1 MSPYLLSENMAKPSQ
16 LAINQITNDPVET
29 IELLSMYSA
38 LEVPAIAP
46 WRSKLEEHNV
56 SPQAFKRL
64 VDEAGIDINGVCF
77 CGSYGSLGKDG
88 RQAQI
93 DDNKRTIDF
102 AAEIGAPNITT
113 LAGGLLAGSKDLDYS
128 RKFNFDALAE
138 VLEYAKQVGITLGLE
153 PLHPMYTPDWSV
165 VAGIRDANDWCDQLG
180 EGIGIIVDVYHT
192 WWDPNLESEIQRAG
206 ENNRIV
212 SAHVCDWLVPTK
224 DLLLDRGLMGD
235 GIIDIPKIRT
245 WLERA
250 GYQGRYEVEIFSSD
264 LWQRDQKD
272 YIALIK
278 DRFLKFV

>member
-1 MSPYLLSENMAKPSQ
+1 MAKPSQ

-29 IELLSMYSA
+29 TKLVSIYSGMDI
-38 LEVPAIAP
+38 PAIAP

-56 SPQAFKRL
+56 SAQSFKRM
-64 VDEAGIDINGVCF
+64 VDDAGLEINRVCF
-77 CGSYGSLGKDG
+77 CGSYGSLGIAG
-88 RQAQI
+88 RQTQI

-102 AAEIGAPNITT
+102 AAEIGATNITT

-128 RKFNFDALAE
+128 RKFNIDALAE
-138 VLEYAKQVGITLGLE
+138 VLEYAKQLGIVLGLE

-165 VAGIRDANDWCDQLG
+165 VAGIRDAHDWCDQLG

-192 WWDPNLESEIQRAG
+192 WWDPELESQIRRAG
-206 ENNRIV
+206 KKNRLV
-212 SAHVCDWLVPTK
+212 AAHVSDWLVPTK
-224 DLLLDRGLMGD
+224 DLLLDRGIMGD
-235 GIIDIPKIRT
+235 GVIDIPKIRN
-245 WLERA
+245 WLESA

-264 LWQRDQKD
+264 LWQTDQED